1 MTENRGLS
9 FFDYIIIILKWK
21 KFLLTLIIVVAI
33 VSYLGIYFLIHPQ
46 YDSTALIVPSE
57 QDQMVGISSL
67 LKNFSNLPI
76 SVPGLKKSSGT
87 DIYNTIIYSRTSMER
102 LIEKFGLYKE
112 YDFSTMEETIKEAK
126 SNVFAEETKD
136 NAYGITVRASSP
148 QKAADM
154 ANFIVDQLNKTIIEM
169 NVRKSKENKEFLATR
184 YAEIKNNLKISED
197 SLTRFQQ
204 MSGIL
209 MAEDQTKA
217 SIEAYTKMEADL
229 AAKQIEL
236 SIVKKLY
243 GENSPQSQ
251 NTKIAVSEF
260 GNRLNQIKN
269 GSDNSNLLLSIKN
282 LPSKGMKYLRLFRD
296 VKIGQAMLEIIIPL
310 YEQARFEEQKNIP
323 FLQII
328 DNAVAPEKKA
338 YPKRFT
344 ITLILTALT
353 IFIMI
358 FIIVLRE
365 VAANSAD
372 PKVKFI
378 WNNILSF
385 RTKKIS

>member
-1 MTENRGLS
+1 
-9 FFDYIIIILKWK
+9 
-21 KFLLTLIIVVAI
+21 
-33 VSYLGIYFLIHPQ
+33 
-46 YDSTALIVPSE
+46 
-57 QDQMVGISSL
+57 
-67 LKNFSNLPI
+67 
-76 SVPGLKKSSGT
+76 
-87 DIYNTIIYSRTSMER
+87 MER